1 MDNTKNDH
9 YYISKVQEDL
19 LFIVEHM
26 RDVDLEE
33 LASYET
39 KVEKT
44 KDGKIVSFKI
54 MVLLGRDEKNKQRFK
69 CKTWHPDKG
78 MRHTFARNYYIQTFL
93 ILWCFY
99 S

>member
-44 KDGKIVSFKI
+44 KDGKIVTRKKTERQITS
-54 MVLLGRDEKNKQRFK
+54 LLE
-69 CKTWHPDKG
+69 
-78 MRHTFARNYYIQTFL
+78 
-93 ILWCFY
+93 
-99 S
+99 